1 MGKETNEELR
11 QARREGLDI
20 EKVLAVARR
29 EMANEN
35 EATRLEAL
43 RWISAL
49 LDRHRT
55 QVGGRTRAVFI
66 RCSSS
71 LWSRCPSLLFVCR
84 VPSLEMDCK
93 AAEKASGAN

>member
-1 MGKETNEELR
+1 LQVGKETNEELR
-11 QARREGLDI
+11 QARRKGLDI

-55 QVGGRTRAVFI
+55 QVGGRTQADCSFDVAAACGVGILLCCLYAV
-66 RCSSS
+66 
-71 LWSRCPSLLFVCR
+71 L
-84 VPSLEMDCK
+84 
-93 AAEKASGAN
+93 